1 MYYLDK
7 NVSSEM
13 SEYIHVYPV
22 LINFKDLVLSS
33 LGLRF
38 LCSVF
43 CMVKLCLFL
52 DEVCI
57 LLSGEGSQLQI
68 TGLWV

>member
-1 MYYLDK
+1 MFQVK
-7 NVSSEM
+7 CH
-13 SEYIHVYPV
+13 IHVYPF

-33 LGLRF
+33 PGLRF